1 MNLKFP
7 ISLVGKSGSSIPDN
21 ISLMPVYYADLD
33 DATGTTQIGPTN
45 LNPVTSSG
53 TGTITANPTGAPD
66 GQGSSILSATAG
78 FNRGGYAHEVGMGN
92 VTAYS
97 VSCWFKADQVLGSGF
112 TRGQRVAYWGKINQ
126 ENFQFFAGNSTG
138 DILSY
143 QPRKTKQNEPAIP
156 YGSMDAGEW
165 YHVVATWDYT
175 EYKFY
180 VNGVLIDTKPT
191 TINSLW
197 LGSGALWI
205 GRDTY
210 NDTRYNFAGE
220 VAMFGLWREV
230 ITSDDVLYM
239 YNGGMGRRFSNIT
252 V

>member
-1 MNLKFP
+1 MSLKFP
-7 ISLVGKSGSSIPDN
+7 ISLTGKRGGDIPDS
-21 ISLMPVYYADLD
+21 ITLMPVYYADLD

-45 LNPVTSSG
+45 LAPVTSSG
-53 TGTITANPTGAPD
+53 TGTVTANPTGAPD
-66 GQGSSILSATAG
+66 GQGSSVVSATAG
-78 FNRGGYAHEVGMGN
+78 FTRGGYASTLNMAN
-92 VTAYS
+92 INAYS
-97 VSCWFKADQVLGSGF
+97 VSCWFKADQVLGSGA
-112 TRGQRVAYWGKINQ
+112 TKGQRVAYWGKINE
-126 ENFQFFAGNSTG
+126 ENFQFLAGNSTG

-143 QPRKTKQNEPAIP
+143 SPRKTNPDITA
-156 YGSMDAGEW
+156 GSLQAGEW

-205 GRDTY
+205 GRDVY
-210 NDTRYNFAGE
+210 NDSRYNFAGE

-230 ITSDDVLYM
+230 ITSDDVLYL
-239 YNGGMGRRFSNIT
+239 YNGGMGRRFADIT
-252 V
+252 L

>member
-45 LNPVTSSG
+45 LYPSTRSG

-66 GQGSSILSATAG
+66 GQGSSIVSATAG
-78 FNRGGYAHEVGMGN
+78 FNRGGYASQLNMAN

-97 VSCWFKADQVLGSGF
+97 VSYWFKADQVLGSGA
-112 TRGQRVAYWGKINQ
+112 TNGQIAAYWGKVNN
-126 ENFQFFAGNSTG
+126 ENFRFLAGDSTG
-138 DILSY
+138 DILAYS
-143 QPRKTKQNEPAIP
+143 PRQTNPDITA
-156 YGSMDAGEW
+156 GSIQAGEW

-180 VNGVLIDTKPT
+180 VNGVLIDIKPT
-191 TINSLW
+191 TLKSLW

-205 GRDTY
+205 GSDPY
-210 NDTRYNFAGE
+210 NYANQRFSGE

-239 YNGGMGRRFSNIT
+239 YNGGMGRRFADIT